1 MLTAEDAIYIYQRLL
16 ENNIRVWL
24 VGGWGID
31 ALLGEQTRP
40 HKDLDVIMLVDDVGR
55 LCELLSH
62 DGYKFGYLWEE
73 NLSTV
78 DVRGFETATAFV
90 LQDAEGRELDAHAMR
105 FDDEGN
111 GIPAWDAE
119 GRILKRADL
128 AGEGNIAGVSVPC
141 FTAEMQMAC
150 HTGYELPD
158 KQAPDLERLH
168 EKFGVAYPAELRN
181 PL

>member
-1 MLTAEDAIYIYQRLL
+1 MTAEDAIGIYQRLV
-16 ENNIRVWL
+16 NHDIQVWL

-40 HKDLDVIMLVDDVGR
+40 HKDLDVIMLVDDVAR

-62 DGYKFGYLWEE
+62 DGYQFGYLWEE
-73 NLSTV
+73 NLNTV
-78 DVRGFETATAFV
+78 DAHGIETVTAFV
-90 LQDAEGRELDAHAMR
+90 LQDGKGRELDAHAMR
-105 FDDEGN
+105 LDDAGN

-119 GRILKRADL
+119 GRILKRQDL
-128 AGEGNIAGVSVPC
+128 AGEGRIAGVAVPC

-158 KQAPDLERLH
+158 KQSRDLERLH
-168 EKFGVAYPAELRN
+168 EKFGVAYPDELRN

>member
-1 MLTAEDAIYIYQRLL
+1 MITAEEAIRIYQRLS

-40 HKDLDVIMLVDDVGR
+40 HKDLDVIMLVDDVER

-73 NLSTV
+73 NLNTV
-78 DVRGFETATAFV
+78 DGRGVETATAFV
-90 LQDAEGRELDAHAMR
+90 LQDGEGRELDAHAMR
-105 FDDEGN
+105 LDAEGN

-119 GRILKRADL
+119 GRILKRQDF
-128 AGEGNIAGVSVPC
+128 AGEGTIAGVTVLCYTP
-141 FTAEMQMAC
+141 EMQMAC

-158 KQAPDLERLH
+158 KQVHDLKRLH
-168 EKFGVAYPAELRN
+168 EKFGVAYSNELRN

>member
-1 MLTAEDAIYIYQRLL
+1 MVTAEDVIKIYQRLL
-16 ENNIRVWL
+16 ENNIQVWL

-55 LCELLSH
+55 LRELLSH
-62 DGYKFGYLWEE
+62 DGYKFAYLWEE

-78 DVRGFETATAFV
+78 DARGVETVTAFV
-90 LQDAEGRELDAHAMR
+90 LQDGEGRELDVHAMR
-105 FDDEGN
+105 LDAEGN

-119 GRILKRADL
+119 GRILKRQDL
-128 AGEGNIAGVSVPC
+128 AGEGSIAGVRVPC

-150 HTGYELPD
+150 HTGYELPE
-158 KQAPDLERLH
+158 KQVRDMELLH
-168 EKFGVAYPAELRN
+168 QKFGVAYPDELRN

>member
-1 MLTAEDAIYIYQRLL
+1 MITADDAINIYHRLL
-16 ENNIRVWL
+16 DNNIQIWL

-40 HKDLDVIMLVDDVGR
+40 HKDLDVIMPVDDVER
-55 LCELLSH
+55 MCELLSH
-62 DGYKFGYLWEE
+62 DGYKLGYLWEE
-73 NLSTV
+73 NLWTV
-78 DVRGFETATAFV
+78 DAHGAKTATAFV

-105 FDDEGN
+105 LDTEGN

-119 GRILKRADL
+119 GRILKRQDL
-128 AGEGNIAGVSVPC
+128 AGEGVIAGVTVPC
-141 FTAEMQMAC
+141 FTPEMQMAC

-158 KQAPDLERLH
+158 KHLRDLEQLH
-168 EKFGVAYPAELRN
+168 EKFGVAYPVELRN

>member
-1 MLTAEDAIYIYQRLL
+1 MVSAEEVIRLYQLLL
-16 ENNIRVWL
+16 ENDIQIWL

-31 ALLGEQTRP
+31 ALLGEHTRS

-55 LCELLSH
+55 LRELLSH
-62 DGYKFGYLWEE
+62 DGYEFGYLWEE
-73 NLSTV
+73 NLWTV
-78 DVRGFETATAFV
+78 DTRGAKTATAFV
-90 LQDAEGRELDAHAMR
+90 LQDAEGRELDAHAIR
-105 FDDEGN
+105 LDADGN

-119 GRILKRADL
+119 GLILKREEL
-128 AGEGNIAGVSVPC
+128 AGEGIIAGVAVPC

-158 KQAPDLERLH
+158 KHLRDLERLH
-168 EKFGVAYPAELRN
+168 EKFGVAYPTELRN

>member
-1 MLTAEDAIYIYQRLL
+1 MITAEDAINIYQSLL
-16 ENNIRVWL
+16 ENNIQVWL

-40 HKDLDVIMLVDDVGR
+40 HKDLDVVMLVDDVGR

-62 DGYKFGYLWEE
+62 DGYEFGYLWEE
-73 NLSTV
+73 NLWAV
-78 DVRGFETATAFV
+78 DARGVKTSTAFV
-90 LQDAEGRELDAHAMR
+90 LQDADGRELDAHAMR
-105 FDDEGN
+105 LDAEGN

-119 GRILKRADL
+119 GRILKRQDL
-128 AGEGNIAGVSVPC
+128 AGEGIIAGVTVPC

-150 HTGYELPD
+150 HTGYELPE
-158 KQAPDLERLH
+158 KQVRDLELLH
-168 EKFGVAYPAELRN
+168 KKFGVAYPAELKN

>member
-1 MLTAEDAIYIYQRLL
+1 MMTAEDAIGIYQRLV
-16 ENNIRVWL
+16 NHDIQIWL

-40 HKDLDVIMLVDDVGR
+40 HKDLDIIMLVDDVGR
-55 LCELLSH
+55 MRELLSH
-62 DGYKFGYLWEE
+62 DGYQFGYLWEE
-73 NLSTV
+73 NLHTV
-78 DVRGFETATAFV
+78 DARGVETATAFV
-90 LQDAEGRELDAHAMR
+90 LQDAEGREIDAHAVR
-105 FDDEGN
+105 LDAEGN

-119 GRILKRADL
+119 GRILKRQDL
-128 AGEGNIAGVSVPC
+128 AGEGVIAGVTVPC

-158 KQAPDLERLH
+158 KQAHDLERLH
-168 EKFGVAYPAELRN
+168 EKFGVAYPDELRN